1 MARVE
6 SHMLLN
12 SLGNLAKWLGKAAYR
27 ASGGH
32 ALPRESSTQMHR
44 RDKAALLP
52 LGVVGGDA
60 HAPEN
65 RTVAPLGR
73 YFL

>member
-6 SHMLLN
+6 SHILLN
-12 SLGNLAKWLGKAAYR
+12 RLGNLTKWLGEAAYR

-44 RDKAALLP
+44 RDKAAVLP
-52 LGVVGGDA
+52 L
-60 HAPEN
+60 
-65 RTVAPLGR
+65 
-73 YFL
+73 